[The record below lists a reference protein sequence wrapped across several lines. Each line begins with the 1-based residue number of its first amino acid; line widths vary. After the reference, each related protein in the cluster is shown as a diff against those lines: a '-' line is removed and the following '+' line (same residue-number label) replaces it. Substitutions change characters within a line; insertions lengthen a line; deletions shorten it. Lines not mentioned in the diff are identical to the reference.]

1 MHVAVTGASKG
12 IGEAIARRFAAAGAS
27 VTVVARSRQP
37 LEALAASL
45 GRPAHVA
52 AVDLSDLPRC
62 ADWVEEAEARLGPID
77 VLVNNAGRQVVG
89 PLEGTPVADAE
100 AMMVLDLLAPMR
112 IVAKVAPGM
121 LARRRGTIVNIASA
135 AAFSWVPGMVYY
147 NAAKS
152 GLGAY
157 GESLRAE
164 WRGTGVNV
172 LTVYPG
178 PVRTAMA
185 EEAMASYGAMARWIP
200 IGTAEGLAARIERAV
215 GAGRARVVYPAAYAP
230 LRWFPNLSRAV
241 AGLAAPKAAL
251 GDSERSATAR

>member
-12 IGEAIARRFAAAGAS
+12 IGEAIARRFAATGAS

-62 ADWVEEAEARLGPID
+62 ADWVAEAEAKLGPID

-89 PLEGTPVADAE
+89 PLQDTPVGDAE
-100 AMMVLDLLAPMR
+100 GMMILDLLAPMR
-112 IVAKVAPGM
+112 IVAAVAPGM
-121 LARRRGTIVNIASA
+121 LARRSGTIVNIASA
-135 AAFSWVPGMVYY
+135 AAFSWVPGMTYY

-178 PVRTAMA
+178 PVQTAMA
-185 EEAMASYGAMARWIP
+185 EEAMLSYGAMARWIP
-200 IGTAEGLAARIERAV
+200 IGTADGLATRIVASV
-215 GAGRARVVYPAAYAP
+215 GAGRGRLVYPAVYAP
-230 LRWFPNLSRAV
+230 LRWFPNLTRAV
-241 AGLAAPKAAL
+241 TAIAAPRAKT
-251 GDSERSATAR
+251 GDSNAPRG